1 MVYLWN
7 WCWNCQCI
15 FLFPTMSKNF
25 CVGSFLKSSL
35 INFFKSSPEKFFFLA
50 SVVLQGN
57 AYDKSY
63 NFFFLQ
69 RLSPVVQGSSQR
81 AKSWWEGKA
90 QISLATWI
98 LKMPWQ
104 STLNSNGTRK
114 RIMALLRSPV
124 MKDIDIM
131 TALLFW
137 WSEMPKLHQRGAF
150 CISARFHTKGG
161 PHFLEDH
168 L

>member
-1 MVYLWN
+1 
-7 WCWNCQCI
+7 
-15 FLFPTMSKNF
+15 MSKNF
-25 CVGSFLKSSL
+25 CVGLFLKSSL
-35 INFFKSSPEKFFFLA
+35 INFFKSSPDKFFLFLA

-57 AYDKSY
+57 AYDKSC

-69 RLSPVVQGSSQR
+69 RLSPVVQVSSLR
-81 AKSWWEGKA
+81 EKSWWEGKV
-90 QISLATWI
+90 QISLAMWI

-124 MKDIDIM
+124 MKDIGMM

-137 WSEMPKLHQRGAF
+137 WSEMPKLHQGGVF
-150 CISARFHTKGG
+150 CISARFHTKGR
-161 PHFLEDH
+161 PHFQEDH